1 MYRDALYHPRF
12 SVHDFFMW
20 MSFLTMPLVCLPQV
34 WAPLNT
40 WTWGSPVPYFLFLH
54 WGVPGTTYGLPDPI
68 LFPLWKLAVWI
79 PFVLSLYGFF
89 KTFDDEW
96 SSFGEG
102 DLAKCFTLAR
112 LIFMFIWKGVPALF
126 GR

>member
-1 MYRDALYHPRF
+1 MYRDAPYHPRF

-54 WGVPGTTYGLPDPI
+54 WGVPGTTYGLPDPHSVSI
-68 LFPLWKLAVWI
+68 VEARGLDPFCFEPLW
-79 PFVLSLYGFF
+79 
-89 KTFDDEW
+89 
-96 SSFGEG
+96 
-102 DLAKCFTLAR
+102 
-112 LIFMFIWKGVPALF
+112 LF
-126 GR
+126 QDVR